1 MSDDLDAVLFALARA
16 LERDGL
22 APSGIR
28 WAALSAPRR
37 AA

>member
-28 WAALSAPRR
+28 WAALPPAKG